1 MKTKIKHSNLS
12 FSALIEKSIINGEGI
27 LTEHGALLVNTGKY
41 TGRSS
46 TDKFTV
52 VDSISEQKIWWSAIN
67 QKISRRA
74 AENLHKDIYN
84 YLKKRDYFSQ
94 SIYTGGGDK
103 YRIKIEALTE
113 RAWHSAFTRNMFFTP
128 TLQELNNFIPDCTIF
143 HAPGFKANLDKHN
156 TNSEV
161 AIVLDIKMRRILI
174 CGTEYA
180 GEIKKSVFTYL
191 SYLLPEKNVLPMH
204 CSANKGTDKNTA
216 IFFGLSGTGKTTL
229 SSVKNRKLIGDDEHG
244 WDDNGVFNLENGC
257 YAKAIR
263 LNQTDEPQI
272 FSKTQQYGTILENV
286 ATVKQNTRQIN
297 LDDSSTTENTRAS
310 YSLDSFSGQFNELKE
325 NNTHP
330 NHVIMLTCD
339 AFGVLPPISKLNNK
353 QAIYHF
359 INGYTAK
366 IAGTERNIQTPVA
379 IFSACFGAPF
389 MALKPNI
396 YGELLKKKIEK
407 YGSSCWLINTG
418 WSGGPYGLGAR
429 IKIKLTRKL
438 IKLILTGAI
447 KKAKW
452 KIAPVFDLQI
462 PIELPN
468 IPKKFLDPRESWKN
482 PDQYDKKANELME
495 LFKKNCAVFYST
507 NTLQKF

>member
-12 FSALIEKSIINGEGI
+12 FSALIEKSIINGEGV

-46 TDKFTV
+46 TDKFTI
-52 VDSISEQKIWWSAIN
+52 VDSASEQKIWWSAIN
-67 QKISRRA
+67 QKMSRKA
-74 AENLHKDIYN
+74 TETLYEDICN
-84 YLKKRDYFSQ
+84 YLKKRDHFLQ
-94 SIYTGGGDK
+94 NVYTGGGNE
-103 YRIKIEALTE
+103 YRIKIEVITE
-113 RAWHSAFTRNMFFTP
+113 RAWHSAFTRNMFFIP
-128 TLQELNNFIPDCTIF
+128 TLEELNNFVPDCTIF
-143 HAPGFKANLDKHN
+143 HAPGFKANPNKHN

-161 AIVLDIKMRRILI
+161 AIILDIEMKRILI

-191 SYLLPEKNVLPMH
+191 SYLLPKKNILPMH
-204 CSANKGTDKNTA
+204 CSANKGINGNTA

-244 WDDNGVFNLENGC
+244 WDDNGIFNLENGC
-257 YAKAIR
+257 YAKVIR
-263 LNQTDEPQI
+263 LSQTDEPQI

-286 ATVKQNTRQIN
+286 VISKQNTRKIN
-297 LDDSSTTENTRAS
+297 LNDNSVTENTRAS
-310 YSLDSFSGQFNELKE
+310 YSLDTQTNKLKE
-325 NNTHP
+325 NDTHP
-330 NHVIMLTCD
+330 SHVIMLTCD
-339 AFGVLPPISKLNNK
+339 AFGILPPISKLNNK

-396 YGELLKKKIEK
+396 YGELLKRKMEK
-407 YGSSCWLINTG
+407 HIASCWLINTG

-438 IKLILTGAI
+438 IKLILSGEI
-447 KKAKW
+447 EKAKW
-452 KIAPVFDLQI
+452 EVVSVFNLQI
-462 PIELPN
+462 PVKLPN
-468 IPKKFLDPRESWKN
+468 IPKKFLNPRESWKN
-482 PDQYDKKANELME
+482 TDQYDKKANELLE
-495 LFKKNCAVFYST
+495 LFKKNYSS
-507 NTLQKF
+507 LEL